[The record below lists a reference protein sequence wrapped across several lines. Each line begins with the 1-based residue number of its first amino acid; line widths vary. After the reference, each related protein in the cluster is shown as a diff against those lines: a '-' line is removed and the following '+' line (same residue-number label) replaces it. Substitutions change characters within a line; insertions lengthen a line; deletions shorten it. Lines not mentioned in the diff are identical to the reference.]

1 MDLSRPA
8 DDSTG
13 KRLSLRASKQT
24 QLAHVQHGA
33 GILAGLENGAA
44 TRYRTTIEC
53 TVVSVTSGGQQLQLG
68 ARSAITGL

>member
-1 MDLSRPA
+1 MESSRPA

-33 GILAGLENGAA
+33 GILAGSKSGAA
-44 TRYRTTIEC
+44 TQYRTIIKRC
-53 TVVSVTSGGQQLQLG
+53 CLSLQVG
-68 ARSAITGL
+68 SDYS